1 MSQAP
6 SSEPDTKH
14 KQKDANHDDHGER
27 EVTDPVTHL
36 PVTIHD
42 FTSQELKNALENT
55 PLTGSQQLRATEV
68 GERPKS
74 RIQLDKATQEEESQA
89 GMERLFA
96 PSHEYVKIELIR
108 TFRFAI
114 NIGMAVNLLIF
125 AVALLFV
132 HLLDPSKELT
142 SSNEVSR
149 RPQADAVLATITL
162 EALVF
167 ACGLWGFRR
176 WVENKVDCF
185 WMDRIWEIE
194 RQSEREKADAHAP
207 ESTQWLN
214 SLLAS
219 VWPLVNPDLFKSLA
233 DTLEDSMQASL
244 PKFVSMISVEDLGQG
259 SETPHILGIRWLP
272 PDASACSVSARRK
285 AHREGVDRGN
295 SKYED
300 LNGQQE
306 GKKHGQYTKNVPR
319 EEEEEE
325 EEEEE
330 NPIKALEAEEG
341 DSVSLEVAFAYRAS
355 PVAGKLSSK
364 AKNAHLFLAIYLPA
378 GIHLRESLSSSSLYF
393 WHLATH

>member
-1 MSQAP
+1 LFDTSQDDRLERIETEIGLGQRYGVNMSQAP
-6 SSEPDTKH
+6 SSKPDTKH
-14 KQKDANHDDHGER
+14 KQKDANHDDHREQ

-96 PSHEYVKIELIR
+96 PSHEYVKTKLIR

-114 NIGMAVNLLIF
+114 NIRIAVNLLIF
-125 AVALLFV
+125 AIALLFV

-219 VWPLVNPDLFKSLA
+219 VWLLVNPDLFKSLA

-306 GKKHGQYTKNVPR
+306 GKKHG
-319 EEEEEE
+319 
-325 EEEEE
+325 
-330 NPIKALEAEEG
+330 
-341 DSVSLEVAFAYRAS
+341 
-355 PVAGKLSSK
+355 
-364 AKNAHLFLAIYLPA
+364 
-378 GIHLRESLSSSSLYF
+378 
-393 WHLATH
+393 